1 MAHLFTKTYEAVRD
15 TFRFYNTIYELQC
28 LNDRDLQKLG
38 LTRQEIVFIAAK
50 AITTK

>member
-1 MAHLFTKTYEAVRD
+1 MIKIFEYVKD
-15 TFRFYNTIYELQC
+15 TFRFYNIIYELQC
-28 LNDRDLQKLG
+28 LNDRDLEHLG

>member
-1 MAHLFTKTYEAVRD
+1 MIKIYEYVRD
-15 TFRFYNTIYELQC
+15 TFRFYNTIYELQS
-28 LNDRDLQKLG
+28 LSDKDLEHLG